1 MGDFNEILSGLAD
14 AATAAGIE
22 FKSPWFL
29 LQLAIVVVAAL
40 IAPMAAALVRRQI
53 DLVTLTMGW
62 PLLLRQAVRTLVANL
77 GVFIFYLLVL
87 LARVVLIALP
97 VPKPVNLV
105 GAVAS
110 LAGAWLIIHLLAGF
124 IRNRFALRIVAL
136 AAWTLAAL
144 SILGILEP
152 TAAAFDSMAITFG
165 GFRVSALL
173 VLKTLALLMLAL
185 WAAAAVSNFVERRL
199 RGTTDLT
206 PSAQV
211 LIGKLARVMLI
222 TAAIVIVMSSVGIDL
237 SAFALFSGAIGVGIG
252 FGLQKIVSNLL
263 CGIILVADKSIKPG
277 DVITVGDGLG
287 WVVAMG
293 ARHTTVS
300 TRDGREILIPNE
312 DLVTQRVVNWSYSK
326 DRIRLDV
333 SFGVDIASDPHQVR
347 RVAVQAARSVPR
359 VLESPAPVCHFAEF
373 SSRSLDFLLR
383 FWIDDP
389 VEGATNVRGAVVLA
403 LWDAMKREGIPI
415 PSPVQELHLQG
426 TARMALE
433 GPLGKNESAA
443 ARQPG
448 KLRQV

>member
-1 MGDFNEILSGLAD
+1 
-14 AATAAGIE
+14 
-22 FKSPWFL
+22 
-29 LQLAIVVVAAL
+29 
-40 IAPMAAALVRRQI
+40 
-53 DLVTLTMGW
+53 
-62 PLLLRQAVRTLVANL
+62 
-77 GVFIFYLLVL
+77 
-87 LARVVLIALP
+87 
-97 VPKPVNLV
+97 
-105 GAVAS
+105 
-110 LAGAWLIIHLLAGF
+110 
-124 IRNRFALRIVAL
+124 
-136 AAWTLAAL
+136 
-144 SILGILEP
+144 
-152 TAAAFDSMAITFG
+152 
-165 GFRVSALL
+165 
-173 VLKTLALLMLAL
+173 
-185 WAAAAVSNFVERRL
+185 
-199 RGTTDLT
+199 
-206 PSAQV
+206 
-211 LIGKLARVMLI
+211 VMLI

-347 RVAVQAARSVPR
+347 RVAVQAAQSVPR

-426 TARMALE
+426 TTRMALE
-433 GPLGKNESAA
+433 GPSAKDEA
-443 ARQPG
+443 PPGRQAG
-448 KLRQV
+448 KLRPQIRSADAM